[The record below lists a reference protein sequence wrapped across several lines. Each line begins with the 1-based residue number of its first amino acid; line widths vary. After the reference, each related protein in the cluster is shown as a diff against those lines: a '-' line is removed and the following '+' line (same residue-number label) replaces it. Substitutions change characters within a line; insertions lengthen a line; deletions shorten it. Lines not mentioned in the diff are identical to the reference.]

1 MRIQVDYKILATV
14 ICCLMGHSQGM
25 IYEPFETC
33 VESAKVD
40 STQEWTVVTDPD
52 MAPTPPPYRSL
63 YTVSYQPGTCML
75 AKDFYLGYWMDK
87 PNLGTYTLRPGTK
100 TIDYVV
106 DFSDGTQIKG
116 TNYYTAGTAMQGTQG
131 MDSSDA
137 IETVTDEMGKKV
149 TWTTRTSSL
158 AKPGYELFQV
168 RQREGTGP
176 WTLIQQDSVVT
187 NGTGKIIYSTG
198 DVIVVTTCVSA
209 GKTYTCTPVV
219 TKSQDAQFTEAYYL
233 TGGRVDSLQY
243 INKNGVHIMTEKWF
257 WSSRS
262 GSRIVKKAPV
272 ASPRM
277 ANPGTAFDVTGR
289 KFSNPDRT
297 QLRFMTVRAR
307 KN

>member
-1 MRIQVDYKILATV
+1 
-14 ICCLMGHSQGM
+14 M
-25 IYEPFETC
+25 IYEPFDNC

-40 STQEWTVVTDPD
+40 STQEWTVVMDPD

-63 YTVSYQPGTCML
+63 YTATYHPGTCML

-87 PNLGTYTLRPGTK
+87 PNIGTYTLRPGTK
-100 TIDYVV
+100 TTDYVG
-106 DFSDGTQIKG
+106 DFSDGTQSKG
-116 TNYYTAGTAMQGTQG
+116 TNYYTAGTAMPGTRG

-137 IETVTDEMGKKV
+137 IETVTDEMGNKV

-158 AKPGYELFQV
+158 AKPGYELLQV
-168 RQREGTGP
+168 RHREGTGP
-176 WTLIQQDSVVT
+176 WTLTEQDSVVM
-187 NGTGKIIYSTG
+187 NGAGKVIYSTG
-198 DVIVVTTCVSA
+198 DVIAVTTCVST

-219 TKSQDAQFTEAYYL
+219 TKSQDAQFTKAYYL

-262 GSRIVKKAPV
+262 GSRIAGKAGV
-272 ASPRM
+272 SSLRM
-277 ANPGTAFDVTGR
+277 ANPGTSFDVTGR
-289 KFSNPDRT
+289 KVSNPDRA
-297 QLRFMTVRAR
+297 QLRFKLIGAR